1 MLQQVGAAD
10 RLRGSIVY
18 ESSVL
23 SYEDGKVE
31 SLGDLNPKGPSPQG
45 PLQGANNAV
54 RTGGLCMGLFIKGK
68 LILC

>member
-1 MLQQVGAAD
+1 M
-10 RLRGSIVY
+10 Y

-31 SLGDLNPKGPSPQG
+31 SLRDLNPKGPSPQG
-45 PLQGANNAV
+45 PLQGANKAV